1 MKDTPDRQTG
11 LQMKIKAQIMNEDDI
26 NRVLIRMAHQ
36 IIEKNHG
43 TEDLCLIGIRTR
55 GVPLAWRLAGNIKN
69 IENCD
74 IPVGE
79 LDITMYRDDLNKIS
93 PEPVVSRT
101 NVPFS
106 VEGKTVVLVDD
117 VIFTGRTARA
127 ALDAV
132 MEIGRPA
139 RIQLAVLVDRGHL
152 ELPIKATFV
161 GKNIPTSLNEIIA
174 VNLAECDGVTNVTIN
189 EKQEREGD
197 GK

>member
-1 MKDTPDRQTG
+1 MPGQGVFLPSAVVTEVKDMKF
-11 LQMKIKAQIMNEDDI
+11 KAQIMNEDDVR
-26 NRVLIRMAHQ
+26 RVLVRMAHQ

-43 TEDLCLIGIRTR
+43 TENLCLIGIKTR
-55 GVPLAWRLAGNIKN
+55 GIPLAHRLAKNIKDIDN
-69 IENCD
+69 SD
-74 IPVGE
+74 IPVGA
-79 LDITMYRDDLNKIS
+79 LDITLYRDDLEKIGVD
-93 PEPVVSRT
+93 PVLSET

-139 RIQLAVLVDRGHL
+139 RVQLAVLVDRGHS

-161 GKNIPTSLNEIIA
+161 GKNIPTSLSEVVA
-174 VNLAECDGVTNVTIN
+174 VHLSEQDGVTNVVIN
-189 EKQEREGD
+189 EK
-197 GK
+197 

>member
-1 MKDTPDRQTG
+1 MR
-11 LQMKIKAQIMNEDDI
+11 IKAQIMNEDDV
-26 NRVLIRMAHQ
+26 NRVLIRIAHQ
-36 IIEKNHG
+36 IIEKNQG
-43 TEDLCLIGIRTR
+43 TEKLCLIGIRTR
-55 GVPLAWRLAGNIKN
+55 GLPLAKRLARNIKK
-69 IENCD
+69 IEDCE

-79 LDITMYRDDLNKIS
+79 LDITLYRDDLNKIAL
-93 PEPVVSRT
+93 EPVVNRT
-101 NVPFS
+101 NVPFT

-132 MEIGRPA
+132 MKIGRPA

-152 ELPIKATFV
+152 ELPIKATYV

-174 VNLAECDGVTNVTIN
+174 VNLTECDGVTNVTIN
-189 EKQEREGD
+189 EKQEREGT

>member
-1 MKDTPDRQTG
+1 
-11 LQMKIKAQIMNEDDI
+11 MKIKAQIMNEDDI